1 LPAIPDSLGQGL
13 GFRDDGWFLWLA
25 AISPATFQLPFPRWI
40 AIAEG
45 ADKRERA
52 QAGRRARWLTG
63 LAGPSNNEAM
73 GRQVFDQIVIGAGG
87 MGSAAIYELARRGQR
102 VLGLEQFGIPHE
114 LGSSAGATRI
124 FRFAYFEHP
133 SYVPLMRLS
142 FARWQALQRDFGETL
157 LTVTGGLDIGLPSGR
172 VVSGAKAACRAH
184 GLTHE
189 VLRASEVE
197 RRHPAWRLPPEFEA
211 VYQPEAGFLPADR
224 AILAHVTLARKLGAD
239 VRENEPVLGWKATS
253 DRVEVETEAGRYEA
267 GSLVLAAGAWT
278 SKLLGRFET
287 LAIPQRQVVGWF
299 ETAGRQFAPESFP
312 VFILDCPERGNFYGI
327 PEQADEGF
335 KVGKFRHRRENVDP
349 DSIDRRITPADKA
362 VLTWLGRYLSSPMGP
377 PVGFK
382 TCMFVNSPDEHF
394 IVDALPEHRNVVVA
408 AGFSGHGYK
417 FCSGIGEVLA
427 DLSMHGAT
435 AHDTHLFRL
444 SRPALTSGMA
454 SAD

>member
-1 LPAIPDSLGQGL
+1 MRGQVY
-13 GFRDDGWFLWLA
+13 DH
-25 AISPATFQLPFPRWI
+25 
-40 AIAEG
+40 
-45 ADKRERA
+45 
-52 QAGRRARWLTG
+52 
-63 LAGPSNNEAM
+63 
-73 GRQVFDQIVIGAGG
+73 IVIGAGG
-87 MGSAAIYELARRGQR
+87 MGSAAIYELARRGRR

-142 FARWQALQRDFGETL
+142 FARWRALERDFGETL

-172 VVSGAKAACRAH
+172 VVSGAKEACRAH

-197 RRHPAWRLPPEFEA
+197 RRYPAWRLPPEFEA
-211 VYQPEAGFLPADR
+211 VHQPEAGFLPADR
-224 AILAHVTLARKLGAD
+224 AIVAHVTLARKLGAD
-239 VRENEPVLGWKATS
+239 VRENEPVRRWKATG
-253 DRVEVETEAGRYEA
+253 DRVEVETERGRYEA

-278 SKLLGRFET
+278 SKLHARFKN

-299 ETAGRQFAPESFP
+299 KTTGKKFAPESFP

-327 PEQADEGF
+327 PERADEGF
-335 KVGKFRHRRENVDP
+335 KVGKFRHRMEDVDP
-349 DSIDRRITPADKA
+349 ASIDRRVTPADEA
-362 VLTWLGRYLSSPMGP
+362 VLTWLGRYLSGPMGS
-377 PVGFK
+377 PVSFK

-394 IVDALPEHRNVVVA
+394 IVDVLPEHRNVAVA

-435 AHDTHLFRL
+435 PHDTHLFSL
-444 SRPALTSGMA
+444 SRPALHCGGPSLSFTKT
-454 SAD
+454 